1 MKKKRPRCGPMMI
14 VGGVWVI
21 DDEYYVSETLR
32 SIKREISPVAS
43 FWRDPIE
50 RLLGKD
56 TGPFSWFIFMNF
68 DSTVINGSKKNNVK
82 VEIRWKGWLMSTLY
96 ICDETIKI
104 NESWKYRS
112 SSRNVN
118 GSCVL
123 SLWLRMIQTMTNK
136 GFILDPCQ
144 VWHCLICYEN

>member
-1 MKKKRPRCGPMMI
+1 MWTNDDSWWSMSHRWWILCVWNSEVHKKRNITCRLILKRPYRQI
-14 VGGVWVI
+14 V
-21 DDEYYVSETLR
+21 R
-32 SIKREISPVAS
+32 KRHRTVFLVHFHE
-43 FWRDPIE
+43 FWFYCNKW
-50 RLLGKD
+50 LK
-56 TGPFSWFIFMNF
+56 
-68 DSTVINGSKKNNVK
+68 KKNNVK